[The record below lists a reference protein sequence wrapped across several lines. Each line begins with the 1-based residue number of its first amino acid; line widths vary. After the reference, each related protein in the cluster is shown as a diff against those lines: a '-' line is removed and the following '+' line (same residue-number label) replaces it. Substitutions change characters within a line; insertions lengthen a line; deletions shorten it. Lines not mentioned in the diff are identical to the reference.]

1 MVFIDTHTHCT
12 DEAFPG
18 AEQDLFVERALAA
31 GVSRMLLA
39 DIDTHERDAMYAAVE
54 GIPACSTPCW
64 GCTRGR

>member
-31 GVSRMLLA
+31 GVSKMLLA
-39 DIDTHERDAMYAAVE
+39 DIDTGERDGALPRLRKKELE
-54 GIPACSTPCW
+54 G
-64 GCTRGR
+64 